1 MLRSMHG
8 GCVSYLIFF
17 NQYSFSQA
25 HKSLQA
31 KKALISESK
40 VFSSFISTSPF
51 IGPHSCSHFPFS
63 PRIFSRPP
71 LSRMVAGH
79 LKQCFDWSRR
89 NIQRVRGGR
98 VLSSLKAS
106 M

>member
-1 MLRSMHG
+1 MK
-8 GCVSYLIFF
+8 VSRKDYLIFF
-17 NQYSFSQA
+17 NQNSFSHSQRD
-25 HKSLQA
+25 LQA
-31 KKALISESK
+31 RKALMSLSK
-40 VFSSFISTSPF
+40 VFSSLISTSPF